1 MYDRGDPESAL
12 DMARLDAFFDSL
24 DHLGE
29 IELLAMAAAW
39 RSVDRAT
46 HGRAWAAVR
55 AAGDRDG
62 VSDEI
67 GRVRDLALA
76 WATRGS
82 NVPPYQINNEPTWA
96 REKLQAQEAVVDA
109 ALAIALGDR
118 LDHRTS
124 DELLAPW
131 KRARASFE

>member
-1 MYDRGDPESAL
+1 MYDRGEPESGL

-24 DHLGE
+24 AHMGE
-29 IELLAMAAAW
+29 VELLALAAAW

-46 HGRAWAAVR
+46 HERAWAAVR
-55 AAGDRDG
+55 TAGDRDG
-62 VSDEI
+62 ISPEI
-67 GRVRDLALA
+67 GRVRDLAMA
-76 WATRGS
+76 WAARGS
-82 NVPPYQINNEPTWA
+82 NVPPYQFNNEPTWA
-96 REKLQAQEAVVDA
+96 REKLDAQEAVVDA

-131 KRARASFE
+131 KRAHASFE